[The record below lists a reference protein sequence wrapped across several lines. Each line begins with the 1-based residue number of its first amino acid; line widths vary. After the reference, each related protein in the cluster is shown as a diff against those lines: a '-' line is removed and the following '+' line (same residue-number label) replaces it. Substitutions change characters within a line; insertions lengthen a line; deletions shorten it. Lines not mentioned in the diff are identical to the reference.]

1 MLSCSHSSHLSCSLF
16 PSLYFLILQ
25 KIKIVTICSPWCH
38 SNPVL
43 LSCSVKKRMLS
54 KLFMLL
60 LSISWKQIETF
71 TFIMWKQQYE
81 HPAKRFLLC
90 STEDRKLHGFG
101 TTWGWVN
108 DDRFSCL
115 GELSLRR
122 TFSSVICYSL
132 TFTNTLMV
140 DGIRFSNS
148 IYLLLVCCE
157 STFIKSKN
165 VCTARWPTEN
175 LSSCM
180 KTLFY

>member
-1 MLSCSHSSHLSCSLF
+1 M
-16 PSLYFLILQ
+16 
-25 KIKIVTICSPWCH
+25 KIVTIRSPWCH

-43 LSCSVKKRMLS
+43 LSCSVKK
-54 KLFMLL
+54 KDV
-60 LSISWKQIETF
+60 KQIVHAALVHILKANRNIHIHYVENSS
-71 TFIMWKQQYE
+71 MND
-81 HPAKRFLLC
+81 AKRFLLC

-115 GELSLRR
+115 GELFLRR

-148 IYLLLVCCE
+148 IYLLLFCCE

-165 VCTARWPTEN
+165 VCTARSTNRKPLQLHEN
-175 LSSCM
+175 TILLKCLQIDLKLRDWIIAFKAGM
-180 KTLFY
+180 T